1 MNINDKIIRMA
12 ETMRIT
18 TLKRST
24 IAKLLKTGEFP
35 APIKLLGRLNAWKER
50 DIFDWIESQNTA
62 GQ

>member
-1 MNINDKIIRMA
+1 MDINDKIIRIP

-24 IAKLLKTGEFP
+24 IAKLLRNGEFP
-35 APIKLLGRLNAWKER
+35 APIKLLGRINAWKEK

-62 GQ
+62 GK

>member
-1 MNINDKIIRMA
+1 MELNDKIIRMA

-24 IAKLLKTGEFP
+24 IAKLLKAGAFP
-35 APIKLLGRLNAWKER
+35 APIKLLGRLNAWKEK

-62 GQ
+62 GK